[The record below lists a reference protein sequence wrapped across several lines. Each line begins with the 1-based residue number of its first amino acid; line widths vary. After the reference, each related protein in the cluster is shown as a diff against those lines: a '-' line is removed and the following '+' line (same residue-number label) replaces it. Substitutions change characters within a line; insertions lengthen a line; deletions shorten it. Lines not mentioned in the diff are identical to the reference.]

1 MKRLID
7 WYWSHGQKRKGEHR
21 LPRGTWLDSV
31 YGIVGRRETLTQLD
45 AASGKKHALG
55 IWGPSQTGKSTMLAR
70 FLDRGRSPASPSS
83 PCLTWDPSHQVSF
96 LGYEG
101 KPQDVTVLNPY
112 NNGGDGTG
120 CVTRYVSAAFVPHPK
135 HPVRIRFN
143 GVSHIMHALACGYLT
158 ECKNA
163 SADGQLTFW
172 NREMI
177 DDVFLKER
185 LSPGAVVDR
194 EAYELMR
201 ELMRIVEL
209 FIASREER
217 YTNLSK
223 NWGAIRTDFLE
234 SSSALTSVEAVV
246 RVARRLL
253 WDDAPALSECYDG
266 LRQKSSRLRWGRG
279 EVYCTYQVAS
289 LLLDIDTYR
298 RSLSATGNVDDARV
312 RDAVSRIGFRTEGS
326 DTLIECGTPSAEVSG
341 MEFGAFQALVR
352 ELVIPVKTPAGEKD
366 AFFRLIETCDLLDFP
381 GVALQDGNATTASLL
396 DSTTLPSSDPLW
408 LTRVFKRGKTASMVL
423 GYAQEVAIDA
433 FAILVKAQT
442 FPAKPQ
448 QITAGIEHWWQ
459 CVDPAYNPQSATAT
473 SRPPLPLAICL
484 TFFASVINAKAQIK
498 GGAGM
503 ESVFTDMLGKLS
515 PLTIPGNAELF
526 STTYKDFIATGGA
539 LQGTVK
545 AIAEAADF
553 IRADASFQR
562 AFSSEESRQSFDR
575 MLADIDGGVGYFL
588 EQQLAAINGSK
599 RRAKLSQIDASDR
612 QRLVELLEE
621 ALPSGDDVGALQKRV
636 LKRVLDTIRRN
647 LRDWQERVPRER
659 TMFDVEDATSLYGFW
674 IRQLTYVK
682 EEDLEKLPQN
692 YARLTMEQRRSYVE
706 GIWDS
711 WKASVLKRM
720 VSVHGFDWSVF
731 GLEGEAEALVLLRL
745 LSEQRP
751 AAELVRWMEKELGF
765 VNSVAEAKALRREL
779 AVAMGNIMRKGVM
792 FVPATEGQD
801 PVQLLHQQVRWEDG
815 DLSERS
821 PHNIAVIDGFLE
833 VVGAIKPA
841 EAKRPPQDGDDDL
854 RNLRP
859 QLS

>member
-7 WYWSHGQKRKGEHR
+7 WYWAHGQKRKGEHR
-21 LPRGTWLDSV
+21 LPRGTWLDSA
-31 YGIVGRRETLTQLD
+31 YGIVGRRATLAQLD

-55 IWGPSQTGKSTMLAR
+55 IWGPSQSGKSTLLAR
-70 FLDRGRSPASPSS
+70 YLDRGRGTSGASS
-83 PCLTWDPSHQVSF
+83 PCLSWDASQPVSF
-96 LGYEG
+96 LNYEG
-101 KPQDVTVLNPY
+101 RPPEATVLNPY
-112 NNGGDGTG
+112 NNGSDASG

-143 GVSHIMHALACGYLT
+143 AVSHIMHALACGYLT
-158 ECKNA
+158 ECQNA

-185 LSPGAVVDR
+185 LGSGASVDR

-201 ELMRIVEL
+201 ELMRIIEL
-209 FIASREER
+209 FIASREPR
-217 YTNLSK
+217 YSNLQK

-234 SSSALTSVEAVV
+234 ASPALASVEAVV

-253 WDDAPALSECYDG
+253 WDDAPAISECFDS
-266 LRQKSSRLRWGRG
+266 LRHKSARLRWGRG

-298 RSLSATGNVDDARV
+298 RSLSATGNVDDERV
-312 RDAVSRIGFRTEGS
+312 RDAVSRIGFRAEGG
-326 DTLIECGTPSAEVSG
+326 DTLIECGAPSADISG

-352 ELVIPVKTPAGEKD
+352 ELVIPVRSPAGEKD

-396 DSTTLPSSDPLW
+396 DANTLPSRDPLW

-433 FAILVKAQT
+433 FAVLVKAQT

-459 CVDPAYNPQSATAT
+459 CVDPVFNPQSSTAT
-473 SRPPLPLAICL
+473 SRPPLPLALCL

-526 STTYKDFIATGGA
+526 STTYKDFTATGGA
-539 LQGTVK
+539 FQGSAR
-545 AIAEAADF
+545 AIAEAAEF

-562 AFSSEESRQSFDR
+562 AFSSEESRQSFES
-575 MLADIDGGVGYFL
+575 MLADADGGVGYFL

-599 RRAKLSQIDASDR
+599 RRAKLSQIDAADR

-647 LRDWQERVPRER
+647 LRDWAERVPRER
-659 TMFDVEDATSLYGFW
+659 TLFDFEDATSLYGFW

-682 EEDLEKLPQN
+682 EDDLEKLPQN

-720 VSVHGFDWSVF
+720 VTVHGFDWSVF

-792 FVPATEGQD
+792 FVPATDGQD
-801 PVQLLHQQVRWEDG
+801 PVELLHQQVRWEDG
-815 DLSERS
+815 DLGERS
-821 PHNIAVIDGFLE
+821 PHNIAIIDGFLD
-833 VVGAIKPA
+833 VVAAIKPA

-854 RNLRP
+854 RDLRP

>member
-55 IWGPSQTGKSTMLAR
+55 IWGPSQSGKSTLLAR
-70 FLDRGRSPASPSS
+70 YLDRGRGTAGSTS
-83 PCLTWDPSHQVSF
+83 PCLSWDPSQPVSF
-96 LGYEG
+96 LNYDGRPPEA
-101 KPQDVTVLNPY
+101 TVLNPY
-112 NNGGDGTG
+112 NNGSDASG

-185 LSPGAVVDR
+185 LGPGAVVDR

-223 NWGAIRTDFLE
+223 NWGSIRTDFLE

-253 WDDAPALSECYDG
+253 WDDAPALSECFDG
-266 LRQKSSRLRWGRG
+266 LRQKSVRLRWGRG

-312 RDAVSRIGFRTEGS
+312 RDAVSRIGFRTEGA

-366 AFFRLIETCDLLDFP
+366 SFFRLIETCDLLDFP
-381 GVALQDGNATTASLL
+381 GVALQDGNATAASLL
-396 DSTTLPSSDPLW
+396 DASTLPSRDPLW

-539 LQGTVK
+539 FQGSAQ

-562 AFSSEESRQSFDR
+562 AFSSEESRQSFER
-575 MLADIDGGVGYFL
+575 MLADADGGVGYFL

-765 VNSVAEAKALRREL
+765 VSSVAEAKALRREL

-792 FVPATEGQD
+792 FVSATEGQD

>member
-55 IWGPSQTGKSTMLAR
+55 IWGPSQSGKSTLLAR
-70 FLDRGRSPASPSS
+70 YLDRGRGTSGPTS
-83 PCLTWDPSHQVSF
+83 PCLAWDPSQPVSF
-96 LGYEG
+96 LNYDGRPPEA
-101 KPQDVTVLNPY
+101 TVLNPY
-112 NNGGDGTG
+112 NNGSDASG

-185 LSPGAVVDR
+185 LGPGAVVDR
-194 EAYELMR
+194 QAYELMR

-234 SSSALTSVEAVV
+234 SSPALTSVEDVV

-253 WDDAPALSECYDG
+253 WDDAPAISECFDG
-266 LRQKSSRLRWGRG
+266 LRQKSGRLRWGRG

-298 RSLSATGNVDDARV
+298 RSLSSTGNVDDARV
-312 RDAVSRIGFRTEGS
+312 RDAVSRIGFRTDGS
-326 DTLIECGTPSAEVSG
+326 DTLIECGTPSAEISG

-352 ELVIPVKTPAGEKD
+352 ELVIPVKSPAGEKD
-366 AFFRLIETCDLLDFP
+366 SFFRLIETCDLLDFP

-396 DSTTLPSSDPLW
+396 DANSLTSRDPLW

-515 PLTIPGNAELF
+515 PLTIPGNSELF

-539 LQGTVK
+539 FQGTAQ

-562 AFSSEESRQSFDR
+562 AFSSEESRQSFER
-575 MLADIDGGVGYFL
+575 MLADADGGVGYFL
-588 EQQLAAINGSK
+588 EQQIAAINTSK
-599 RRAKLSQIDASDR
+599 RRGKLSLIESADR

-636 LKRVLDTIRRN
+636 LKRVLDTVRRN
-647 LRDWQERVPRER
+647 LRDWAERVPRER

-692 YARLTMEQRRSYVE
+692 YARLTMEQRRNYVE

-720 VSVHGFDWSVF
+720 ITVHGFDWSVF

-765 VNSVAEAKALRREL
+765 VNTTAEAKALRREL

-792 FVPATEGQD
+792 FVPATAGQD
-801 PVQLLHQQVRWEDG
+801 PVQLLRQQVRWEDG

-833 VVGAIKPA
+833 VVETIKPA

>member
-1 MKRLID
+1 MKSLIH

-70 FLDRGRSPASPSS
+70 FLDRGRTDSMPSS
-83 PCLTWDPSHQVSF
+83 PCLTWDSSSPVTFLSHDATPS
-96 LGYEG
+96 E
-101 KPQDVTVLNPY
+101 VTVLNPY
-112 NNGGDGTG
+112 NQGNDGTG
-120 CVTRYVSAAFVPHPK
+120 CVTRYVSATFVPHPK
-135 HPVRIRFN
+135 HPVRIHFN
-143 GVSHIMHALACGYLT
+143 SAPHLMHALACGYLT
-158 ECKNA
+158 ECKNPPVGIVTW
-163 SADGQLTFW
+163 D
-172 NREMI
+172 REKI
-177 DDVFLKER
+177 DQVFLDVS
-185 LSPGAVVDR
+185 LNVGATVNR
-194 EAYELMR
+194 QAYELMR
-201 ELMRIVEL
+201 ELMHIVEL
-209 FIASREER
+209 FIASEHPR
-217 YTNLSK
+217 YLNLR
-223 NWGAIRTDFLE
+223 NHWDDIRNDFLE
-234 SSSALTSVEAVV
+234 SSPALTSVDEVI

-253 WDDAPALSECYDG
+253 WDDAPAISDCFDR
-266 LRQKSSRLRWGRG
+266 LRLKSSKMPWGRG
-279 EVYCTYQVAS
+279 DVYCTYQVAS
-289 LLLDIDTYR
+289 MLNDIDTYR
-298 RSLSATGNVDDARV
+298 KSISNTGNAKESKV
-312 RDAVSRIGFRTEGS
+312 REAVARIGFRTEGN
-326 DTLIECGTPSAEVSG
+326 DVLIECGTPSSEISG
-341 MEFGAFQALVR
+341 PEFGVFQALVR
-352 ELVIPVKTPAGEKD
+352 ELVIPVKSPAGEKD
-366 AFFRLIETCDLLDFP
+366 AFFRLIETCDLIDFP
-381 GVALQDGNATTASLL
+381 GVALQDVDATSASLL
-396 DSTTLPSSDPLW
+396 DAFSGPSIDAIW

-433 FAILVKAQT
+433 FAILVKSKE
-442 FPAKPQ
+442 FPAKPRQ
-448 QITAGIEHWWQ
+448 LTTGIVHWWQ
-459 CVDPAYNPQSATAT
+459 CVDRTFDPNASTAT
-473 SRPPLPLAICL
+473 TRTPLPLSICL
-484 TFFASVINAKAQIK
+484 TFFARFINDEIEIK
-498 GGAGM
+498 SGTGM
-503 ESVFTDMLGKLS
+503 ESNFSDMLGKLS
-515 PLTIPGNAELF
+515 PLTIPGNATLF
-526 STTYKDFIATGGA
+526 STTYKDFATKGA
-539 LQGTVK
+539 FQGSAQAV
-545 AIAEAADF
+545 AQAANF

-562 AFSSEESRQSFDR
+562 AFSSEKSRQSFER
-575 MLADIDGGVGYFL
+575 MLSDADGGVGYFL

-599 RRAKLSQIDASDR
+599 RRAKLSQIDSTDR

-621 ALPSGDDVGALQKRV
+621 ALPTGDDVGALQKRV
-636 LKRVLDTIRRN
+636 LRRVLDTVRRN
-647 LRDWQERVPRER
+647 LRDWSERVPRER

-720 VSVHGFDWSVF
+720 ITVHGFDWSVF

-751 AAELVRWMEKELGF
+751 AGELVRWMEKELGF
-765 VNSVAEAKALRREL
+765 VNTTAEAKALRREL

-792 FVPATEGQD
+792 FVPATAGQD

-833 VVGAIKPA
+833 VVETIKPA

>member
-1 MKRLID
+1 MKRLLD
-7 WYWSHGQKRKGEHR
+7 WYWTHGQKRKGEHR

-31 YGIVGRRETLTQLD
+31 YGVVGRRETLTQLD

-70 FLDRGRSPASPSS
+70 FLDRGRTDSIPSS
-83 PCLTWDPSHQVSF
+83 PCLTWDSSSPVTFLSHDATPS
-96 LGYEG
+96 E
-101 KPQDVTVLNPY
+101 VTVLNPY
-112 NNGGDGTG
+112 NQGNDGTG
-120 CVTRYVSAAFVPHPK
+120 CVTRYVSATFVPHPK
-135 HPVRIRFN
+135 HPVRIHFN
-143 GVSHIMHALACGYLT
+143 SVPHLMHALACGYLT
-158 ECKNA
+158 ECKNPPVGIVTW
-163 SADGQLTFW
+163 D
-172 NREMI
+172 REKI
-177 DDVFLKER
+177 DQVFLDAS
-185 LSPGAVVDR
+185 LNAGATVNR
-194 EAYELMR
+194 QAYELMR
-201 ELMRIVEL
+201 ELMHIVEL
-209 FIASREER
+209 FIASEHPR
-217 YTNLSK
+217 YLNLR
-223 NWGAIRTDFLE
+223 NHWDDIRNDFLE
-234 SSSALTSVEAVV
+234 SSPALTSVDEVI

-253 WDDAPALSECYDG
+253 WDDAPAISDCFDR
-266 LRQKSSRLRWGRG
+266 LRLKSSKMPWGRG
-279 EVYCTYQVAS
+279 DVYCTYQVAS
-289 LLLDIDTYR
+289 LLIDIDTYR
-298 RSLSATGNVDDARV
+298 KSISNTGNARESKV
-312 RDAVSRIGFRTEGS
+312 REAVARIGFRTEGN
-326 DTLIECGTPSAEVSG
+326 DVLIECGTPSSEISG
-341 MEFGAFQALVR
+341 PEFGVFQALVR
-352 ELVIPVKTPAGEKD
+352 ELVIPVKSPAGEKD
-366 AFFRLIETCDLLDFP
+366 AFFRLIETCDLIDFP
-381 GVALQDGNATTASLL
+381 GVALQDVDATSASLL
-396 DSTTLPSSDPLW
+396 DAFSGPSIDAIW

-433 FAILVKAQT
+433 FAILVKSKE
-442 FPAKPQ
+442 FPAKPRQ
-448 QITAGIEHWWQ
+448 LTTGIVHWWQ
-459 CVDPAYNPQSATAT
+459 CVDHTFDPNASTAT
-473 SRPPLPLAICL
+473 TRTPLPLSICL
-484 TFFASVINAKAQIK
+484 TFFARFINDEIEIK
-498 GGAGM
+498 SGTGM
-503 ESVFTDMLGKLS
+503 ESNFSDMLGKLS
-515 PLTIPGNAELF
+515 PLTIPGNATLF
-526 STTYKDFIATGGA
+526 STTYKDFATKGA
-539 LQGTVK
+539 FQGSAQAV
-545 AIAEAADF
+545 AQAANF

-562 AFSSEESRQSFDR
+562 AFSSEESRQSFER
-575 MLADIDGGVGYFL
+575 MLADADGGVGYFL

-599 RRAKLSQIDASDR
+599 RRAKLSQIDSTDR

-621 ALPSGDDVGALQKRV
+621 ALPTGDDVGALQKRV

-647 LRDWQERVPRER
+647 LRDWAERVPRER

-720 VSVHGFDWSVF
+720 ITVHGFDWSVF

-751 AAELVRWMEKELGF
+751 AGELVRWMEKELGF
-765 VNSVAEAKALRREL
+765 VNTTAEAKALRREL

-792 FVPATEGQD
+792 FVPATAGQD

-833 VVGAIKPA
+833 VVETIKPA

>member
-7 WYWSHGQKRKGEHR
+7 WYWTHGQKRKGEHR
-21 LPRGTWLDSV
+21 LPRGTWLDAV
-31 YGIVGRRETLTQLD
+31 YGIVARRETLTQLD

-70 FLDRGRSPASPSS
+70 FLDRGRTDSIPSS
-83 PCLTWDPSHQVSF
+83 PCLTWDSSSPVTFLSHDATPS
-96 LGYEG
+96 E
-101 KPQDVTVLNPY
+101 VTVLNPY
-112 NNGGDGTG
+112 NQGNDGTG
-120 CVTRYVSAAFVPHPK
+120 CVTRYVSATFVPHPK
-135 HPVRIRFN
+135 HPVRIHFN
-143 GVSHIMHALACGYLT
+143 SVPHLMHALACGYLT
-158 ECKNA
+158 ECKNPPVGIVTW
-163 SADGQLTFW
+163 D
-172 NREMI
+172 REKI
-177 DDVFLKER
+177 DQVFLDAS
-185 LSPGAVVDR
+185 LNAGATVNR
-194 EAYELMR
+194 QAYELMR
-201 ELMRIVEL
+201 ELMHIVEL
-209 FIASREER
+209 FIASEHPR
-217 YTNLSK
+217 YLNLR
-223 NWGAIRTDFLE
+223 NHWDDIRNDFLE
-234 SSSALTSVEAVV
+234 SSPALTSVDEVI

-253 WDDAPALSECYDG
+253 WDDAPAISDCFDR
-266 LRQKSSRLRWGRG
+266 LRLKSSKMPWGRG
-279 EVYCTYQVAS
+279 DVYCTYQVAS
-289 LLLDIDTYR
+289 LLIDIDTYR
-298 RSLSATGNVDDARV
+298 KSISNTGNARESKV
-312 RDAVSRIGFRTEGS
+312 REAVARIGFRTEGN
-326 DTLIECGTPSAEVSG
+326 DVLIECGTPSSEISG
-341 MEFGAFQALVR
+341 PEFGVFQALVR
-352 ELVIPVKTPAGEKD
+352 ELVIPVKSPAGEKD
-366 AFFRLIETCDLLDFP
+366 AFFRLIETCDLIDFP
-381 GVALQDGNATTASLL
+381 GVALQDVDATSASLL
-396 DSTTLPSSDPLW
+396 DAFSGPSIDAIW

-433 FAILVKAQT
+433 FAILVKSKE
-442 FPAKPQ
+442 FPAKPRQ
-448 QITAGIEHWWQ
+448 LTTGIVHWWQ
-459 CVDPAYNPQSATAT
+459 CVDRTFDPNASTAT
-473 SRPPLPLAICL
+473 TRTPLPLSICL
-484 TFFASVINAKAQIK
+484 TFFARFINDEIEIK
-498 GGAGM
+498 SGTGM
-503 ESVFTDMLGKLS
+503 ESNFSDMLGKLS
-515 PLTIPGNAELF
+515 PLTIPSNATLF
-526 STTYKDFIATGGA
+526 STTYKDFATKGA
-539 LQGTVK
+539 FQGSAQAV
-545 AIAEAADF
+545 AQAANF

-562 AFSSEESRQSFDR
+562 AFSSEESRQSFER
-575 MLADIDGGVGYFL
+575 MLADADGGVGYFL

-599 RRAKLSQIDASDR
+599 RRAKLSQIDSTDR

-621 ALPSGDDVGALQKRV
+621 ALPTGDDVGALQKRV
-636 LKRVLDTIRRN
+636 LKRVIDTIRRN

-792 FVPATEGQD
+792 FVPATAGQD

-833 VVGAIKPA
+833 VVETIKPA

>member
-1 MKRLID
+1 
-7 WYWSHGQKRKGEHR
+7 
-21 LPRGTWLDSV
+21 
-31 YGIVGRRETLTQLD
+31 
-45 AASGKKHALG
+45 
-55 IWGPSQTGKSTMLAR
+55 
-70 FLDRGRSPASPSS
+70 
-83 PCLTWDPSHQVSF
+83 
-96 LGYEG
+96 
-101 KPQDVTVLNPY
+101 
-112 NNGGDGTG
+112 
-120 CVTRYVSAAFVPHPK
+120 
-135 HPVRIRFN
+135 
-143 GVSHIMHALACGYLT
+143 
-158 ECKNA
+158 
-163 SADGQLTFW
+163 
-172 NREMI
+172 
-177 DDVFLKER
+177 
-185 LSPGAVVDR
+185 
-194 EAYELMR
+194 
-201 ELMRIVEL
+201 
-209 FIASREER
+209 
-217 YTNLSK
+217 
-223 NWGAIRTDFLE
+223 
-234 SSSALTSVEAVV
+234 
-246 RVARRLL
+246 
-253 WDDAPALSECYDG
+253 
-266 LRQKSSRLRWGRG
+266 
-279 EVYCTYQVAS
+279 
-289 LLLDIDTYR
+289 
-298 RSLSATGNVDDARV
+298 
-312 RDAVSRIGFRTEGS
+312 
-326 DTLIECGTPSAEVSG
+326 
-341 MEFGAFQALVR
+341 
-352 ELVIPVKTPAGEKD
+352 
-366 AFFRLIETCDLLDFP
+366 
-381 GVALQDGNATTASLL
+381 
-396 DSTTLPSSDPLW
+396 
-408 LTRVFKRGKTASMVL
+408 MVL

-442 FPAKPQ
+442 VPAKPQ

-473 SRPPLPLAICL
+473 SRPPLPLALCL

-539 LQGTVK
+539 FQGAAQ

-553 IRADASFQR
+553 IRDDASFQR
-562 AFSSEESRQSFDR
+562 AFSSEESRQSFER
-575 MLADIDGGVGYFL
+575 MLADADGGVGYFL
-588 EQQLAAINGSK
+588 EQQIAAINGSK
-599 RRAKLSQIDASDR
+599 RRAKLSQIDSTDR

-647 LRDWQERVPRER
+647 LRDWSERVPRER

-674 IRQLTYVK
+674 IRQLTFVK

-720 VSVHGFDWSVF
+720 ITVHGFDWSVF

-765 VNSVAEAKALRREL
+765 VNTTAEAKALRREL

-792 FVPATEGQD
+792 FVPASEGQD
-801 PVQLLHQQVRWEDG
+801 PVQLLRQQVRWEDG

-833 VVGAIKPA
+833 VVETIRPA

>member
-31 YGIVGRRETLTQLD
+31 YGIVGRREILTQLD

-70 FLDRGRSPASPSS
+70 FLDRGRTDSIPSS
-83 PCLTWDPSHQVSF
+83 PCLTWDSSSPVTFLSHDATPS
-96 LGYEG
+96 E
-101 KPQDVTVLNPY
+101 VTVLNPY
-112 NNGGDGTG
+112 NQGNDGTG
-120 CVTRYVSAAFVPHPK
+120 CVTRYISATFVPHPK
-135 HPVRIRFN
+135 HPVRIHFN
-143 GVSHIMHALACGYLT
+143 SVPHLMHALACGYLT
-158 ECKNA
+158 ECKNPPVGIVTW
-163 SADGQLTFW
+163 D
-172 NREMI
+172 REKI
-177 DDVFLKER
+177 DQVFLDAS
-185 LSPGAVVDR
+185 LNAGATVNR
-194 EAYELMR
+194 QAYELMR
-201 ELMRIVEL
+201 ELMHIVEL
-209 FIASREER
+209 FIASEHPR
-217 YTNLSK
+217 YLNLR
-223 NWGAIRTDFLE
+223 NHWDDIRNDFLE
-234 SSSALTSVEAVV
+234 SSPALTSVDEVI

-253 WDDAPALSECYDG
+253 WDDAPAISDCFDR
-266 LRQKSSRLRWGRG
+266 LRLKSSKMPWGRG
-279 EVYCTYQVAS
+279 DVYCTYQVAS
-289 LLLDIDTYR
+289 LLIDIDTYR
-298 RSLSATGNVDDARV
+298 KSISNTGNARESKV
-312 RDAVSRIGFRTEGS
+312 REAVARIGFRTEGN
-326 DTLIECGTPSAEVSG
+326 DVLIECGTPSSEISG
-341 MEFGAFQALVR
+341 PEFGVFQALVR
-352 ELVIPVKTPAGEKD
+352 ELVIPVKSPAGEKD
-366 AFFRLIETCDLLDFP
+366 AFFRLIETCDLIDFP
-381 GVALQDGNATTASLL
+381 GVALQDVDATSASLL
-396 DSTTLPSSDPLW
+396 DAFSGPSIDAIW

-433 FAILVKAQT
+433 FAILVKSKE
-442 FPAKPQ
+442 FPAKPRQ
-448 QITAGIEHWWQ
+448 LTTGIVHWWQ
-459 CVDPAYNPQSATAT
+459 CVDRTFDPNASTAT
-473 SRPPLPLAICL
+473 TRTPLPLSICL
-484 TFFASVINAKAQIK
+484 TFFARFINDEIEIK
-498 GGAGM
+498 SGTGM
-503 ESVFTDMLGKLS
+503 ESNFSDMLGKLS
-515 PLTIPGNAELF
+515 PLTIPGNATLF
-526 STTYKDFIATGGA
+526 STTYKDFATKGA
-539 LQGTVK
+539 FQGSAQAV
-545 AIAEAADF
+545 AQAANF

-562 AFSSEESRQSFDR
+562 AFSSEESRQSFER
-575 MLADIDGGVGYFL
+575 MLADADGGVGYFL

-599 RRAKLSQIDASDR
+599 RRAKLSQIDSTDR

-621 ALPSGDDVGALQKRV
+621 ALPTGDDVGALQKRV

-647 LRDWQERVPRER
+647 LRDWAERVPRER

-720 VSVHGFDWSVF
+720 ITVHGFDWSVF
-731 GLEGEAEALVLLRL
+731 GLEGEADALVLLRL

-765 VNSVAEAKALRREL
+765 VNTTAEAKALRREL

-792 FVPATEGQD
+792 FVPATAGQD

-815 DLSERS
+815 DLAERS

-833 VVGAIKPA
+833 VVETIKPA